1 MNGRFTAR
9 PVRNTPRKLHDYIW
23 AIPWVFNESL
33 AYAPRDCFSMQNL
46 TEFGVDEDRM
56 GPVATPTITKSR
68 RSWVTRA
75 TAVARRRCL
84 RILSCC
90 GKPQA
95 GVDYTGSQISR
106 SRPVLSRGCF
116 RQNRRMAT

>member
-46 TEFGVDEDRM
+46 TE
-56 GPVATPTITKSR
+56 P
-68 RSWVTRA
+68 RS
-75 TAVARRRCL
+75 CPPPHPPFHL
-84 RILSCC
+84 
-90 GKPQA
+90 P
-95 GVDYTGSQISR
+95 
-106 SRPVLSRGCF
+106 
-116 RQNRRMAT
+116 